1 MLFKKHI
8 LESESY
14 RGGSTRA
21 EGDKKIFKL
30 SSNENPIGP
39 SPQALD
45 AISKQLSML
54 HEYAHQDDSVLRTAL
69 ASHLHFDKEQF
80 ICANSGLEIIEMIV
94 RGFLD
99 PGLECI
105 ISTPTFL
112 ACKNFAQTQGARGI
126 DVPLQPMDFSL
137 DPKKYSAQ

>member
-1 MLFKKHI
+1 MSMPVSSWKRITLKPPGRCCSGKIKFTSMLFKKHI

-69 ASHLHFDKEQF
+69 ASHLHCDKEQF
-80 ICANSGLEIIEMIV
+80 ICANI
-94 RGFLD
+94 
-99 PGLECI
+99 
-105 ISTPTFL
+105 
-112 ACKNFAQTQGARGI
+112 
-126 DVPLQPMDFSL
+126 
-137 DPKKYSAQ
+137 